1 MNKPKLL
8 YRAEGLLD
16 ARSIQL
22 LLELFQIQSQV
33 NQESAGVVYGFT
45 LGDLGSANIYVDE
58 TDFDEADK
66 IITLLEEG
74 KLEVPDNIS
83 DSGDE
88 SQNDSDDLSDFNE
101 ATEIDD

>member
-22 LLELFQIQSQV
+22 LLESFQIPSQV

-58 TDFDEADK
+58 TDFDEAEK

-74 KLEVPDNIS
+74 KLEMPENSID
-83 DSGDE
+83 DE
-88 SQNDSDDLSDFNE
+88 LQNESDDLSDFDEFAEN
-101 ATEIDD
+101 DD

>member
-22 LLELFQIQSQV
+22 LLESFQIPSQV
-33 NQESAGVVYGFT
+33 NQESAGIVYGFT

-58 TDFDEADK
+58 ADFEEADK

-74 KLEVPDNIS
+74 KLEIS
-83 DSGDE
+83 DNSNLNEFQDEFDEMGDE
-88 SQNDSDDLSDFNE
+88 DESIENDE
-101 ATEIDD
+101 

>member
-22 LLELFQIQSQV
+22 LLESFQIPSQV
-33 NQESAGVVYGFT
+33 NQESAGVVFGFT

-58 TDFDEADK
+58 SDFEEADK
-66 IITLLEEG
+66 IIALLEEG
-74 KLEVPDNIS
+74 KLEVPDNL
-83 DSGDE
+83 
-88 SQNDSDDLSDFNE
+88 NDNVDQSENGSDDVSDFSEGSEN
-101 ATEIDD
+101 DD

>member
-16 ARSIQL
+16 AKSIQL
-22 LLELFQIQSQV
+22 LLESFQIPSQV
-33 NQESAGVVYGFT
+33 NQESAGIVYGFT

-58 TDFDEADK
+58 ADFEEADK

-74 KLEVPDNIS
+74 KLEIS
-83 DSGDE
+83 DNSNLNELQDEFDEMGDE
-88 SQNDSDDLSDFNE
+88 DESIENDE
-101 ATEIDD
+101 

>member
-22 LLELFQIQSQV
+22 LLELFQIPSQV
-33 NQESAGVVYGFT
+33 NQESAGVVFGFT

-58 TDFDEADK
+58 LDFEEADK
-66 IITLLEEG
+66 IIALLEEG
-74 KLEVPDNIS
+74 KLEVPDNL
-83 DSGDE
+83 
-88 SQNDSDDLSDFNE
+88 NDNVDQSENGSDDVSDFSEGSEN
-101 ATEIDD
+101 DD

>member
-8 YRAEGLLD
+8 YRAGGLLD

-22 LLELFQIQSQV
+22 LLESFQIPSQV

-58 TDFDEADK
+58 ADFEEADK
-66 IITLLEEG
+66 IISLLEEG
-74 KLEVPDNIS
+74 KLEIS
-83 DSGDE
+83 DNSNAEELQGE
-88 SQNDSDDLSDFNE
+88 LDDLNDADEFIEN
-101 ATEIDD
+101 DD

>member
-22 LLELFQIQSQV
+22 LLESFQIPSQV
-33 NQESAGVVYGFT
+33 NQESAGVVFGFT

-58 TDFDEADK
+58 SDFEEADK
-66 IITLLEEG
+66 IIALLEEG
-74 KLEVPDNIS
+74 KLEVPDNLN
-83 DSGDE
+83 DSGDKTKNE
-88 SQNDSDDLSDFNE
+88 SDDVSDFNE
-101 ATEIDD
+101 ASEIDD